1 MLIKFLDMSTLIW
14 TDHLG
19 RSYPYEPYSAEPI
32 AAAQMKLSGDAGLS
46 LAEASRALGSVPA
59 LPLAGVA
66 AILYRSESSASSI
79 IEGLTAGPR
88 RILEAEFADDVEVR
102 DEIGTR
108 IVGNLQ
114 GLRDAISTARTP
126 RSEDFLRWHRI
137 LMEGHPTM
145 REAHTGQY
153 RSEQNWIGGDP
164 SGPRRASFIPP
175 APEAISALIDDLVQ
189 FCGRSD
195 IAPLQQALVAHGRF
209 EVIHPFVDGNGRVG
223 RMLLQQMLVYRLG
236 LPSPVP
242 VSIPWSQDKDRYVA
256 GLRAYQEG
264 DVDAW
269 IEFACGSVIEAVAWM
284 RSATEAM
291 SAVLDELRS
300 RGRTRGNSVAARIIS
315 DLPNFPLLDAN
326 SVIERYGVSAQ
337 AAHGALG
344 RLEAQGVL
352 TRRAFIRRTK
362 TRGRPRQVFTS
373 PDLIDA
379 LSRLFPT

>member
-1 MLIKFLDMSTLIW
+1 MLIKWQDMSTLIW

-19 RSYPYEPYSAEPI
+19 RSYPYKPYAAEPI
-32 AAAQMKLSGDAGLS
+32 AGAEMTLSGDAGLA

-59 LPLAGVA
+59 LPLAGIA

-88 RILEAEFADDVEVR
+88 RILEAEFADDAEVH

-108 IVGNLQ
+108 IVKNLQ
-114 GLRDAISTARTP
+114 GLREAISTDRPP

-145 REAHTGQY
+145 RDGYAGRY
-153 RSEQNWIGGDP
+153 RSEQNWIGGDA

-175 APEAISALIDDLVQ
+175 APEAIGTLIDDLVR
-189 FCGRSD
+189 FCARSD

-223 RMLLQQMLVYRLG
+223 RMLLQQMLVHRLG

-242 VSIPWSQDKDRYVA
+242 VSIPWSRNKDRYVA

-269 IEFACGSVIEAVAWM
+269 IEFASGSVIEAVAWM
-284 RSATEAM
+284 RSATDGI

-300 RGRTRGNSVAARIIS
+300 RARTRGNSVAARIID
-315 DLPNFPLLDAN
+315 DLPTFPLLDAN
-326 SVIERYGVSAQ
+326 SLIERYGITAQ

-344 RLEAQGVL
+344 RLETNGVL

-362 TRGRPRQVFTS
+362 TRGRPRQVFTA
-373 PDLIDA
+373 PDLIA
-379 LSRLFPT
+379 ILGELLAT